1 MNTNMIISLGVTLI
15 FCALIYFFLRKRID
29 GVDKKVNLL
38 MQLVKE
44 HHEQVQ
50 QQSHIIMRERVPQ
63 EVNNLIPVS
72 DDEEFDDEDEDN
84 NDEQYDSDDSE
95 EISDTE
101 DNDSGGLRTISL
113 SGAETNMSQL
123 NLNSSLEIEN
133 LTLDN
138 DEKQINLDEVTLDD
152 FSFMDKEDSVDDDGD
167 DDDHSGDDDNDGG
180 GDDDD
185 NGGDDGDDGNKNNI
199 TLEEIGVDND
209 RSKHLKDDDLVEDND
224 LVENIDTE
232 LTDTKTVKTV
242 ELNKNNDISKL
253 KVAALKKKAEELGLQ
268 GYKSLKK
275 KELINLIVNNQ
286 SASQEIEA

>member
-1 MNTNMIISLGVTLI
+1 MFISLGVTLI

-50 QQSHIIMRERVPQ
+50 QQSHIIMREQVPQ
-63 EVNNLIPVS
+63 QELNNLIPVS

-101 DNDSGGLRTISL
+101 DNESGVLRSISL

-152 FSFMDKEDSVDDDGD
+152 FSFMDKECSVDDDGD
-167 DDDHSGDDDNDGG
+167 DDD
-180 GDDDD
+180 DDDD
-185 NGGDDGDDGNKNNI
+185 DSDGDDDDGNKNNI
-199 TLEEIGVDND
+199 TLEEISNHDED
-209 RSKHLKDDDLVEDND
+209 DISKHLKEDDLVEDND

-232 LTDTKTVKTV
+232 LTATKTVKTV

-253 KVAALKKKAEELGLQ
+253 KVADLKKKAEELGLQ

-286 SASQEIEA
+286 SKSPEIEA

>member
-1 MNTNMIISLGVTLI
+1 MIISLGVTLI

-50 QQSHIIMRERVPQ
+50 QQSHIIMREQIPQ

-72 DDEEFDDEDEDN
+72 DDEEFDDEDEEGDN
-84 NDEQYDSDDSE
+84 NDEQYDSDDSD

-101 DNDSGGLRTISL
+101 DDDGGLRSISL

-152 FSFMDKEDSVDDDGD
+152 FSFMDKDNSA
-167 DDDHSGDDDNDGG
+167 DDNLDT
-180 GDDDD
+180 GDNAND
-185 NGGDDGDDGNKNNI
+185 NNI
-199 TLEEIGVDND
+199 TLEEIGDD
-209 RSKHLKDDDLVEDND
+209 DDISKHLNDDDLVEDNDLAEDND

-253 KVAALKKKAEELGLQ
+253 KVADLKKRAEEMGLQ

-275 KELINLIVNNQ
+275 KELVNFIINNQ
-286 SASQEIEA
+286 TKSPEIEA

>member
-1 MNTNMIISLGVTLI
+1 M
-15 FCALIYFFLRKRID
+15 
-29 GVDKKVNLL
+29 
-38 MQLVKE
+38 
-44 HHEQVQ
+44 
-50 QQSHIIMRERVPQ
+50 
-63 EVNNLIPVS
+63 
-72 DDEEFDDEDEDN
+72 
-84 NDEQYDSDDSE
+84 
-95 EISDTE
+95 
-101 DNDSGGLRTISL
+101 

-152 FSFMDKEDSVDDDGD
+152 FSFMDKD
-167 DDDHSGDDDNDGG
+167 DDDNDN
-180 GDDDD
+180 DNDNDD
-185 NGGDDGDDGNKNNI
+185 NGNNDDNDDNDNDENKI
-199 TLEEIGVDND
+199 TLEENSDDDDEDDIN
-209 RSKHLKDDDLVEDND
+209 KHLKNDAIVEHDDIE
-224 LVENIDTE
+224 ENIDTE

-286 SASQEIEA
+286 SASQEIEV

>member
-15 FCALIYFFLRKRID
+15 FCALIFFFLRKRID

-50 QQSHIIMRERVPQ
+50 QQSHIIMREQVPQQ

-101 DNDSGGLRTISL
+101 DNESGGLRSISL

-152 FSFMDKEDSVDDDGD
+152 FSFMDKEGSVDDDGD
-167 DDDHSGDDDNDGG
+167 DDD
-180 GDDDD
+180 DDDD
-185 NGGDDGDDGNKNNI
+185 DDGDGNDGNKNNI
-199 TLEEIGVDND
+199 TLEEISDHD
-209 RSKHLKDDDLVEDND
+209 EDDISKHLKEDDLVEDND

-232 LTDTKTVKTV
+232 LTATKTVKTV

-253 KVAALKKKAEELGLQ
+253 KVADLKKKAEEMGLQ

-275 KELINLIVNNQ
+275 KELVNLIINNQ
-286 SASQEIEA
+286 SKSPEIEA